1 VFMPRSRWQFVIRSS
16 GAGLLLLVS
25 GLEQTVAAQAR
36 SSVTEQWIGTPGA
49 SRCQPVVIPASECFR
64 QAAAPPQR
72 VEIFA
77 TRAPDHRYEGLAI
90 GAVLGAVGGGL
101 LGAVACGQS
110 DDPGFNC
117 TGAVLGIGLL
127 GAGLGGLTGL
137 LVGAQFPKGQPT
149 APADSTARRCSCP
162 ATS

>member
-1 VFMPRSRWQFVIRSS
+1 MFLPRRRWRFVLRS
-16 GAGLLLLVS
+16 GGTGLLLLVS
-25 GLEQTVAAQAR
+25 GLAQTVAAQAR
-36 SSVTEQWIGTPGA
+36 SSVEGITLGA
-49 SRCQPVVIPASECFR
+49 SQCRSAIIPTSECFR
-64 QAAAPPQR
+64 QADASPQR
-72 VEIFA
+72 IQNFA

-110 DDPGFNC
+110 DDPDFNC

-137 LVGAQFPKGQPT
+137 LIGAQFPKGPNT
-149 APADSTARRCSCP
+149 APADSTAQ
-162 ATS
+162 

>member
-1 VFMPRSRWQFVIRSS
+1 MLFPRGRWQFLLRSG

-36 SSVTEQWIGTPGA
+36 SSVEAITLGA
-49 SRCQPVVIPASECFR
+49 SQCRPVIIPRSECFR
-64 QAAAPPQR
+64 QWDTPSRQLR
-72 VEIFA
+72 NFA

-90 GAVLGAVGGGL
+90 GAVVGAIGGGL

-110 DDPGFNC
+110 DDPGFHC

-137 LVGAQFPKGQPT
+137 LVGAQFPKGSQA
-149 APADSTARRCSCP
+149 APADSTAQ
-162 ATS
+162 